1 MYTLKAYIPVRLAGL
16 ETLAGAV
23 WGVDLFLVLV
33 FISGVLGQE
42 PPLPLVW
49 ASWTKGRSSFRAVM
63 SRVSQEGAA
72 SNGAIFAEFR
82 VGTGMASVAGD
93 DDFVTIDGVDLL
105 EGDGVE
111 DCLEGDGTED
121 LLDGDGAEDLLE
133 GDGAGD
139 LLEGD
144 GAGDLLE
151 GDEADSLDGAR
162 DGSGLLDGD

>member
-1 MYTLKAYIPVRLAGL
+1 M
-16 ETLAGAV
+16 AGAV

-121 LLDGDGAEDLLE
+121 LLEGDGAEDLLE

-151 GDEADSLDGAR
+151 GDEADSLDGDR
-162 DGSGLLDGD
+162 DGSGLLDGE

>member
-1 MYTLKAYIPVRLAGL
+1 MYMLKAYIPVRLAGL

-23 WGVDLFLVLV
+23 RGVVLFLVLV

-82 VGTGMASVAGD
+82 LGTGMASVAGD

-121 LLDGDGAEDLLE
+121 LLEGDGAEDLLE

-151 GDEADSLDGAR
+151 GDEADSLDGDR
-162 DGSGLLDGD
+162 DGSGLLDGE